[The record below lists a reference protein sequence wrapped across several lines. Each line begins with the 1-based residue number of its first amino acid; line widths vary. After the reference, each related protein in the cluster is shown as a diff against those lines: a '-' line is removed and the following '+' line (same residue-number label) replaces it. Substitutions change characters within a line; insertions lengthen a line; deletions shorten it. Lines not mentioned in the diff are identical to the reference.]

1 MTKSTDNKDYSPMY
15 VRVESD
21 LAKRVSTV
29 CKEKGMTKNAFVVDA
44 MNHYLR
50 YLEGTYDVPNL
61 TIQRLN
67 QLIEMQTVV
76 VGRMD
81 KLEDTTRT
89 GFQSFME
96 LAHGSNYL

>member
-1 MTKSTDNKDYSPMY
+1 MANTSKDQTGMY
-15 VRVESD
+15 VRVEKD
-21 LAKRVSTV
+21 LAQRVTTV
-29 CKEKGMTKNAFVVDA
+29 CKEKNLTKNAFVVDA

-61 TIQRLN
+61 TVQRLN
-67 QLIEMQTVV
+67 QIIEMQAVL

-81 KLEDTTRT
+81 TLEDTTRT

-96 LAHGSNYL
+96 LAHGSDYL